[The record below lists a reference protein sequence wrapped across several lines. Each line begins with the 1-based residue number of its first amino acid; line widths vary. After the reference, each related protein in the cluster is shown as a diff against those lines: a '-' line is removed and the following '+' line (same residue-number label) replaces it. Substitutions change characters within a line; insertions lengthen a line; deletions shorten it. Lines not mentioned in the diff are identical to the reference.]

1 MKRQRDYLI
10 ALGAN
15 LPSHAGPPAATLP
28 AALKAL
34 ESAGARCTARSA
46 LHETPCFPAGA
57 GPDYVNAAARIAF
70 AGPPAELLAALHRV
84 EAAFAR
90 ERAQRWGARTL
101 DLDLIAAGDA
111 ALPDMATLRR
121 WMDAPSRLQAR
132 AAPPE
137 LILPHPRM
145 HERAFVL
152 APLAEIAPD
161 WRHPALGATVAE
173 MLAAIQGGG

>member
-1 MKRQRDYLI
+1 MKRKRDYLI

-28 AALKAL
+28 AALEAL
-34 ESAGARCTARSA
+34 AASGARCTARSA

-57 GPDYVNAAARIAF
+57 GPDYVNAAARLAY
-70 AGPPAELLAALHRV
+70 AGTPAELLAELHRV

-90 ERAQRWGARTL
+90 ERTQRWGARTL
-101 DLDLIAAGDA
+101 DLDLIAAGGA
-111 ALPDMATLRR
+111 VLPDMATLRG
-121 WMDAPSRLQAR
+121 WMDAPSGLQAA

-137 LILPHPRM
+137 LVLPHPRM

-173 MLAAIQGGG
+173 MLAAIRTG